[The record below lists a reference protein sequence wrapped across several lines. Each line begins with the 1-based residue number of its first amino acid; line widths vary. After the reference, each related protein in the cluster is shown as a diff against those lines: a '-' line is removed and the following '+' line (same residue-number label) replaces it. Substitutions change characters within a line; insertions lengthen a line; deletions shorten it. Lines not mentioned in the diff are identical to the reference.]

1 MDEEAAVDRAVL
13 VSNSELRN
21 NIGLGADGDEH
32 LFICVT
38 GGDEDDFIFAQ
49 LGLVALVSHRPVLEG
64 AVAMALAVIFIYF
77 SVFDALGAGIGV
89 IADFA
94 EGLARLAL

>member
-1 MDEEAAVDRAVL
+1 
-13 VSNSELRN
+13 
-21 NIGLGADGDEH
+21 
-32 LFICVT
+32 
-38 GGDEDDFIFAQ
+38 
-49 LGLVALVSHRPVLEG
+49 
-64 AVAMALAVIFIYF
+64 MALAVIFIYF